1 MEKELKRKLSTYAAI
16 FREAQALGKK
26 EADIV
31 MYIVEFLKDVLK
43 YDVFKEIS
51 KEYQIKDKYC
61 DIAIKL
67 DGKVEILIEAKQPGI
82 KLSEKHIEQAENYA
96 MRNGTEWA
104 ILTNGC
110 EWRLYHM
117 QLTDDGIESS
127 LAFKTDLAGS
137 FDEHPD
143 EVVSTFSLLHRKNF
157 VKGSMDEYWQKLN
170 LLTPQSLLRAVFTES
185 VLRTIARELNRGEK
199 VRVRIE
205 EIERELKN
213 VLDKSILAEL
223 ADLKLKK
230 RRRLK
235 RGPRKQRALAKKVSE
250 EVRSL
255 ERTESDKE
263 PKQ

>member
-1 MEKELKRKLSTYAAI
+1 MEKELKKKLSTYAGI
-16 FREAQALGKK
+16 FREAQTLGKK

-31 MYIVEFLKDVLK
+31 MYIVEFLKDALK

-61 DIAIKL
+61 DIAVKL
-67 DGKVEILIEAKQPGI
+67 DGKVEFLIEVKQPGI
-82 KLSEKHIEQAENYA
+82 KLSDKHIEQAENYA

-127 LAFKTDLAGS
+127 VAFQADLVAEFG
-137 FDEHPD
+137 ENPD
-143 EVVSTFSLLHRKNF
+143 EVVSKFALLHRKNYA
-157 VKGSMDEYWQKLN
+157 KGALDEYWQKLN
-170 LLTPQSLLRAVFTES
+170 LLTPQSLLQAIFTES
-185 VLRTIARELNRGEK
+185 VCRTIARELNRGAK
-199 VRVRIE
+199 VRVGIQ

-223 ADLKLKK
+223 ADLKLRKK
-230 RRRLK
+230 RKVK
-235 RGPRKQRALAKKVSE
+235 RGPRRPKETAGLAAPGE
-250 EVRSL
+250 ETKP
-255 ERTESDKE
+255 ENE
-263 PKQ
+263 PEQ